1 MLHITQRT
9 PGGHTGEIFKNNEHL
24 LVSYKLALA
33 CQLQIG
39 TCLSTTNWHLPRA
52 LPVAEQQGH
61 LPSAETE
68 PCAAAA
74 GDLQQPGREIRA
86 EGGTLCSRESGGTDI

>member
-1 MLHITQRT
+1 MATLSTAR
-9 PGGHTGEIFKNNEHL
+9 GRGRHTGKEDGL
-24 LVSYKLALA
+24 
-33 CQLQIG
+33 
-39 TCLSTTNWHLPRA
+39 TNSLEYQCPYGVDRKSRA
-52 LPVAEQQGH
+52 LPVAEQQGY